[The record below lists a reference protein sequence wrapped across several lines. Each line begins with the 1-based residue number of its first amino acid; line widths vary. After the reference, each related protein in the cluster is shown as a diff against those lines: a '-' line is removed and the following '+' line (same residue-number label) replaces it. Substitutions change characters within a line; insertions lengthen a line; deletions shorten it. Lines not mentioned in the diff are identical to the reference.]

1 MPKGVA
7 NPRSRKPYAVQA
19 CAICRAKKSKCDGV
33 KPVCGSCA
41 ASGRDVECSWAQD
54 VAPKKLTPAHFE
66 ALRKR
71 ADSLQAYVDLLEE
84 RLAKCTCQ
92 DTSSH
97 LQFRPQRPDDQNG
110 EEGANSGSLDSEEE
124 ITQDLTV
131 HTQRLKLD
139 DSSVDPLLHGGFFR
153 VGNDPQTT
161 TTPRLSAALAENFTA
176 SYVLQVDGVD
186 ISQAQPDIDWSR
198 YLPPEVTINRK
209 EHDKILDLMF
219 KFHSMLGIMPPLF
232 LRDMY
237 RVLRV
242 PRSQEP
248 PITPHYSPMLHNALL
263 SVSAAFSDNPYL
275 RNPETRRYFAQT
287 AQGYFDMKKP
297 DSNTING
304 LTFIAAFYIDHGERI
319 PAELYFAMSTRLCS
333 ILGLGLEVKKWVEA
347 GIITHDE
354 MNRRNWAYWSVF
366 ARDVIW
372 GLYWGKDISAPA
384 ENTPMPFIDA
394 DVDQVLWYHAPSK
407 LPPQPT
413 YFTSMLYETAAL
425 TKIACQITDVINNV
439 RPSARRT
446 AVRMADRITK
456 IDVELHNWK
465 SRLPAHLDITQIN
478 KGSSTPQRLM
488 LHLSYWWCFIAL
500 HRPFFNRRTQPIQQ
514 SDPEVDHVKLCTR
527 AAESMLDLIEIWSSL
542 YTLRFIAAKT
552 AAMIFSAGTVF
563 FLRALQATGSSRIAQ
578 GVLNTAL
585 AQVEK
590 CIRFLHEIGT
600 TWPSANRTGDL
611 LRSILNSK
619 LKPVITRRLGTRIEQ
634 IPSLLKDQPVTTPDS
649 GGLVNHG
656 QANFFSTEPAPSSIP
671 SHMPKWDIQMETP
684 AELLDFFAQ
693 MEDTTAGYDIHMS
706 PMFMGETAFPSLDM
720 NGYLPSSH
728 SFHPIE
734 QGLTGG
740 GQRSMFFQ

>member
-1 MPKGVA
+1 MPKGQA

-33 KPVCGSCA
+33 KPVCSSCA

-110 EEGANSGSLDSEEE
+110 EEGGDSGSLDSEEE

-131 HTQRLKLD
+131 HTQRLRLD
-139 DSSVDPLLHGGFFR
+139 DSSDDPLLHGGFFR
-153 VGNDPQTT
+153 VDNDPQTK
-161 TTPRLSAALAENFTA
+161 TPRLSAAVAENVTA

-186 ISQAQPDIDWSR
+186 ISQSHPDIDWSR
-198 YLPPEVTINRK
+198 YLPPEVTIDRQ

-219 KFHSMLGIMPPLF
+219 KFHSMLGIMPSLF

-242 PRSQEP
+242 PRSHE
-248 PITPHYSPMLHNALL
+248 TLTTAHYSPMLHNALL

-287 AQGYFDMKKP
+287 AQAYFDIKKP

-304 LTFIAAFYIDHGERI
+304 LTFIGAFYIDRGERI

-333 ILGLGLEVKKWVEA
+333 TLGLGLNVTKWVDA
-347 GIITHDE
+347 GIITHDD

-372 GLYWGKDISAPA
+372 CLYWGKDISAPP

-394 DVDQVLWYHAPSK
+394 DVDQVLWYHPASK
-407 LPPQPT
+407 LPPQPA
-413 YFTSMLYETAAL
+413 YLTSILYETAAL
-425 TKIACQITDVINNV
+425 TKIACQITDIINNV
-439 RPSARRT
+439 RPSARPN
-446 AVRMADRITK
+446 AVRTADRITK

-465 SRLPAHLDITQIN
+465 SRLPAHLDITPIN
-478 KGSSTPQRLM
+478 KGSSTPQRLT
-488 LHLSYWWCFIAL
+488 LNISYWWCFIAL
-500 HRPFFNRRTQPIQQ
+500 HRPFFNRRTQSIQQ

-527 AAESMLDLIEIWSSL
+527 AAENILDLIETWSSL
-542 YTLRFIAAKT
+542 YTLRFIAAKM
-552 AAMIFSAGTVF
+552 AAVIFSAGTVF

-590 CIRFLHEIGT
+590 CIRFLHDIGN

-611 LRSILNSK
+611 LQSILDNR
-619 LKPVITRRLGTRIEQ
+619 LKPVIMRRLGTRIEQ
-634 IPSLLKDQPVTTPDS
+634 IPSLLKDKPARIPDS
-649 GGLVNHG
+649 DPLVHHV
-656 QANFFSTEPAPSSIP
+656 QANFFPAEPTAPSIRSYAP
-671 SHMPKWDIQMETP
+671 NWNSQLETP

-693 MEDTTAGYDIHMS
+693 MEDTTAGFDVHLS
-706 PMFMGETAFPSLDM
+706 PTFMGETAFPSLDM
-720 NGYLPSSH
+720 HGYLPSSH

-734 QGLTGG
+734 QGLEAGY
-740 GQRSMFFQ
+740 QRPMFFQ